1 MLRSAP
7 RDRSETLRRILRQE
21 ARRGYDDGAVI
32 GGLERFLANWEAES
46 ARGGAEKARSLGEIG
61 RALEGYQAL
70 DPAEREARVKNVLRI
85 LGGGAESAAPRGEPQ
100 ERGPRTAAAPAPAK
114 PPPAAPQKKAAQR
127 AARPRKPRAKSP
139 RAALDSSLTVVPMLK
154 TEDAKRLE
162 KLGLTTLGDLIHH
175 FPHRHID
182 RSLIKTIADLKP
194 GEEATFVAN
203 VMQVENRR
211 VTQGRMTI
219 TEAALADKTGYI
231 RAVWFNQPYLQQ
243 SLTNKRRVTVAGK
256 VEISRSGLE
265 LRSPEYEFAESPE
278 KGLHVG
284 RLVPVYPLTANL
296 SAKWLRR
303 WVRSAL
309 DMALHGVEE
318 VVPEEVLVRNSLMGA
333 QEALGQLHFPANER
347 QRQRAV
353 QRLAF
358 DEFFCI
364 QLGALLRRREWQLD
378 QPGVPVAVDAELT
391 QAFLESL
398 PFALTDGQQE
408 ALTEI
413 LDDVSK
419 PAAMNRLLQGDVGS
433 GKTVVA
439 AAAALQMA
447 KHGLQTVVMAPTE
460 VLAEQHIVTFR
471 RFLEPFGVRCAL
483 LTGSTRKKRRREM
496 LAELEAGALHLLVG
510 THAVIQ
516 DDVVFGNLGLAIA
529 DEQHR
534 FGVRQ
539 RAVLRRKGRNPHVL
553 VMTATPIPRS
563 LALTLYGDLDVST
576 IRELP
581 AGRLPIATRWAPQE
595 KRNEVYGFVNKQVAQ
610 GRQAFII
617 FPLIEDSET
626 LQVRAAKS
634 EFKRLQKE
642 VFTQCTVDLLHG
654 RLTSRQKEKVM
665 RAFAAGETDIL
676 VSTPVVEV
684 GIDVPNAT
692 VMMIESAERFGL
704 AQLHQFRGRVGRGE
718 HKSYC
723 LLLSDS
729 ANAVENERLRIL
741 EEKRDGFALAEQD
754 LMLRGPGEFFGTR
767 QAGLPALKVA
777 KLSDLAT
784 LELARREAKR
794 LFAGDPT
801 LSKPQHAGLA
811 KRVADFWQVESE
823 LS

>member
-1 MLRSAP
+1 
-7 RDRSETLRRILRQE
+7 
-21 ARRGYDDGAVI
+21 
-32 GGLERFLANWEAES
+32 
-46 ARGGAEKARSLGEIG
+46 
-61 RALEGYQAL
+61 
-70 DPAEREARVKNVLRI
+70 
-85 LGGGAESAAPRGEPQ
+85 
-100 ERGPRTAAAPAPAK
+100 
-114 PPPAAPQKKAAQR
+114 
-127 AARPRKPRAKSP
+127 
-139 RAALDSSLTVVPMLK
+139 MLK
-154 TEDAKRLE
+154 AEDAKRLE
-162 KLGLTTLGDLIHH
+162 KLGLTTLDDLIHH

-182 RSLIKTIADLKP
+182 RSRIKTIADLKP
-194 GEEATFVAN
+194 GEEVTIEAN

-231 RAVWFNQPYLQQ
+231 KAVWFNQPFLQPA
-243 SLTNKRRVTVAGK
+243 LANKRRVTVAGI
-256 VEISRSGLE
+256 VSISRSGLE
-265 LRSPEYEFAESPE
+265 MRSPEYEFAESPE

-284 RLVPVYPLTANL
+284 RLAPVYPLTAKL
-296 SAKWLRR
+296 SAKWMRR

-309 DMALHGVEE
+309 DLALHGVAE
-318 VVPEEVLVRNSLMGA
+318 VVPAEILRRNTLMGA
-333 QEALGQLHFPANER
+333 QEALSQLHFPDNER
-347 QRQRAV
+347 QRLRAV

-358 DEFFCI
+358 DEFFFI

-378 QPGVPVAVDAELT
+378 QPGVPVAVDPAVT
-391 QAFLESL
+391 RDFLESL
-398 PFALTDGQQE
+398 PFALTPGQQE
-408 ALTEI
+408 ALSEI
-413 LDDVSK
+413 LEDVSK

-439 AAAALQMA
+439 AAAALHMA

-460 VLAEQHIVTFR
+460 VLAEQHIRTFES
-471 RFLEPFGVRCAL
+471 FLEPFGARCAL
-483 LTGSTRKKRRREM
+483 LTGSTRKKERRAI
-496 LAELEAGALHLLVG
+496 LADLEAGALQLLVG

-516 DDVVFGNLGLAIA
+516 DDVVFGDLGLAVV

-539 RAVLRRKGRNPHVL
+539 RGVLRRKGRNPHVL

-581 AGRLPIATRWAPQE
+581 GGRLPISTRWVPVE
-595 KRNEVYGFVNKQVAQ
+595 KRGAAYGFVAEQIAQ

-617 FPLIEDSET
+617 FPLIEESET
-626 LQVRAAKS
+626 LEVRAAKG
-634 EFKRLQKE
+634 EFKRLQEE
-642 VFTQCTVDLLHG
+642 VFPQLTVGLLHG

-665 RAFAAGETDIL
+665 RAFASGETDIL

-718 HKSYC
+718 HQSYC

-729 ANAVENERLRIL
+729 AHAEENERLRIL
-741 EEKRDGFALAEQD
+741 EEQRDGFALAEKD

-784 LELARREAKR
+784 LELARKEAKA
-794 LFAGDPT
+794 LFAADPR
-801 LSKPQHAGLA
+801 LSVPQHAGLA
-811 KRVADFWQVESE
+811 KRVQDFWQVESE

>member
-1 MLRSAP
+1 MPRSEP
-7 RDRSETLRRILRQE
+7 RDRAKTLRRILEQE
-21 ARRGYDDGAVI
+21 KLRGFDDGAVI
-32 GGLERFLANWEAES
+32 GGLERFVADWQAES
-46 ARGGAEKARSLGEIG
+46 TGNTARDVQVFPAIERGLQGYRTLEPSERASRVQSLLHVLNESPGPASPPQSGPPQRKAGS
-61 RALEGYQAL
+61 
-70 DPAEREARVKNVLRI
+70 
-85 LGGGAESAAPRGEPQ
+85 SAA
-100 ERGPRTAAAPAPAK
+100 
-114 PPPAAPQKKAAQR
+114 KAETKVS
-127 AARPRKPRAKSP
+127 RPRKQRGAKP
-139 RAALDSSLTVVPMLK
+139 KADLDSPLSVVPMLK
-154 TEDAKRLE
+154 AEDAKRLE
-162 KLGLTTLGDLIHH
+162 KLGLATLADLIHH

-182 RSLIKTIADLKP
+182 RSSIKTIADLKP
-194 GEEATFVAN
+194 GEEVTIMAN

-211 VTQGRMTI
+211 VTQGRMVI
-219 TEAALADKTGYI
+219 TEAALADKTGYVK
-231 RAVWFNQPYLQQ
+231 AVWFNQPFLQR

-278 KGLHVG
+278 HGLHVG

-296 SAKWLRR
+296 SAKWMRR
-303 WVRSAL
+303 WVHSAL
-309 DMALHGVEE
+309 DMAVHAVRE
-318 VVPEEVLVRNSLMGA
+318 VVPDEILKRNSLLGA
-333 QEALGQLHFPANER
+333 QEALRQIHFPESNE

-353 QRLAF
+353 HRLAF
-358 DEFFCI
+358 DEFFFI
-364 QLGALLRRREWQLD
+364 QLGTLQRRREWQLD
-378 QPGVPVAVDAELT
+378 QPGVPIRVDADVS
-391 QAFLESL
+391 QAFIDSL
-398 PFALTDGQQE
+398 PFSLTRHQQQV
-408 ALTEI
+408 LTEI
-413 LDDVSK
+413 YADVGK

-439 AAAALQMA
+439 AAVALQMA
-447 KHGLQTVVMAPTE
+447 KNGLQSVIMAPTE
-460 VLAEQHIVTFR
+460 VLAEQHIQTFKS
-471 RFLEPFGVRCAL
+471 FLNPFGVSSAL
-483 LTGSTRKKRRREM
+483 LTGSTRKSERRAM
-496 LAELEAGALHLLVG
+496 LADLESGELDLLVG

-516 DDVVFGNLGLAIA
+516 EDVVFDNLGLAVV

-576 IRELP
+576 IREMP
-581 AGRLPIATRWAPQE
+581 TGRLPITTRLVPEE
-595 KRNEVYGFVNKQVAQ
+595 KRAPAYAFVAKQVAQ

-617 FPLIEDSET
+617 FPLIEESET

-634 EFKRLQKE
+634 EFNRLQKE
-642 VFTQCTVDLLHG
+642 VFPQLKVDLLHG

-692 VMMIESAERFGL
+692 VMMVESAERFGL

-718 HKSYC
+718 HQSYC
-723 LLLSDS
+723 FLLSDS
-729 ANAVENERLRIL
+729 ANAAENERLRVL
-741 EEKRDGFALAEQD
+741 EEQRDGFALAEKD

-784 LELARREAKR
+784 LELAREEAKK
-794 LFAGDPT
+794 LFDADP
-801 LSKPQHAGLA
+801 LLQDLRYAGLA
-811 KRVADFWQVESE
+811 QRVATFWRVESE

>member
-1 MLRSAP
+1 MPRSEP
-7 RDRSETLRRILRQE
+7 RDRAKILRRILEQE
-21 ARRGYDDGAVI
+21 MQRGYDDGAVI
-32 GGLERFLANWEAES
+32 GGLERFVANWQAENITTAS
-46 ARGGAEKARSLGEIG
+46 DVHVFPAIERGLRGY
-61 RALEGYQAL
+61 RALE
-70 DPAEREARVKNVLRI
+70 PAERASRVQSLLHVLNESPGPASPPQNGPPQRK
-85 LGGGAESAAPRGEPQ
+85 AVASAA
-100 ERGPRTAAAPAPAK
+100 
-114 PPPAAPQKKAAQR
+114 KAETKVS
-127 AARPRKPRAKSP
+127 RPRKQRGAQPKAG
-139 RAALDSSLTVVPMLK
+139 LDSPLTVVPMLK
-154 TEDAKRLE
+154 AEDAKRLE
-162 KLGLTTLGDLIHH
+162 KLGLATLGDLIQH

-182 RSLIKTIADLKP
+182 RSSIKTIADLKP
-194 GEEATFVAN
+194 GEEVTIMAN

-211 VTQGRMTI
+211 VTQGRMVI

-231 RAVWFNQPYLQQ
+231 KAVWFNQPFLQR

-278 KGLHVG
+278 HGLHVG

-296 SAKWLRR
+296 SAKWMRR
-303 WVRSAL
+303 WVHSAL
-309 DMALHGVEE
+309 DLAVHAVRE
-318 VVPEEVLVRNSLMGA
+318 VVPEDILKRNSLIGA
-333 QEALGQLHFPANER
+333 QEALRQMHFPESNE

-353 QRLAF
+353 HRLAF
-358 DEFFCI
+358 DEFFFI
-364 QLGALLRRREWQLD
+364 QLGTLQRRREWQLD
-378 QPGVPVAVDAELT
+378 QPGVPVRVDPDVS
-391 QAFLESL
+391 QAFLDSL
-398 PFALTDGQQE
+398 PFSLTRHQLQ

-413 LDDVSK
+413 FADVGK

-439 AAAALQMA
+439 AALALQMA
-447 KHGLQTVVMAPTE
+447 KHGLQSVIMAPTE
-460 VLAEQHIVTFR
+460 VLAEQHLQTFKG
-471 RFLEPFGVRCAL
+471 FLDPFGARSAL
-483 LTGSTRKKRRREM
+483 LTGSTRKSERRVI
-496 LAELEAGALHLLVG
+496 LADLESGALDLLVG

-516 DDVVFGNLGLAIA
+516 EDVVFDNLGLAVV

-576 IRELP
+576 IREMP
-581 AGRLPIATRWAPQE
+581 TGRLPITTRWVPAE
-595 KRNEVYGFVNKQVAQ
+595 KRTPAYAFVAKQVAQ

-617 FPLIEDSET
+617 FPLIEESET

-634 EFKRLQKE
+634 EFNRLQKE
-642 VFTQCTVDLLHG
+642 VFPQLKVDLLHG

-704 AQLHQFRGRVGRGE
+704 AQLHQFRGRVGRGA
-718 HKSYC
+718 HQSYC
-723 LLLSDS
+723 FLLSDS
-729 ANAVENERLRIL
+729 ANAAENERLRIL
-741 EEKRDGFALAEQD
+741 EEQRDGFALAEKD

-784 LELARREAKR
+784 LELAREEAKK
-794 LFAGDPT
+794 LFDADP
-801 LSKPQHAGLA
+801 LLQDPRYAGLA
-811 KRVADFWQVESE
+811 QRVATFWRVESE

>member
-1 MLRSAP
+1 MPRSEP
-7 RDRSETLRRILRQE
+7 RDRSETLRRILEQE

-32 GGLERFLANWEAES
+32 GGLERLLANWESENTNNASRNSQGFPAIE
-46 ARGGAEKARSLGEIG
+46 RTLQGY
-61 RALEGYQAL
+61 RALE
-70 DPAEREARVKNVLRI
+70 PSERASRVESVLRI
-85 LGGGAESAAPRGEPQ
+85 LNGRSGPASSAQSGPPQREARQSAVKAETKASRTRKKRG
-100 ERGPRTAAAPAPAK
+100 
-114 PPPAAPQKKAAQR
+114 
-127 AARPRKPRAKSP
+127 ARPKAG
-139 RAALDSSLTVVPMLK
+139 LDSPLTVVPMLK
-154 TEDAKRLE
+154 AEDAKRLE
-162 KLGLTTLGDLIHH
+162 KLGLSTLGDLIQH

-182 RSLIKTIADLKP
+182 RSSIKTIADLKP

-211 VTQGRMTI
+211 VTQGRMVI

-231 RAVWFNQPYLQQ
+231 KAVWFNQPFLQR

-278 KGLHVG
+278 HGLHVG

-296 SAKWLRR
+296 SAKWMRR
-303 WVRSAL
+303 WVHSAL
-309 DMALHGVEE
+309 DMSLHAVEE
-318 VVPEEVLVRNSLMGA
+318 VVPEDILQRNSLLSA
-333 QEALGQLHFPANER
+333 QEALRQMHFPESEE

-353 QRLAF
+353 HRLAF
-358 DEFFCI
+358 DEFFFI
-364 QLGALLRRREWQLD
+364 QLGTLQRRREWQLD
-378 QPGVPVAVDAELT
+378 QPGVAVDVDPIST
-391 QAFLESL
+391 QAFLDSL
-398 PFALTDGQQE
+398 PFSLTHHQQE

-413 LDDVSK
+413 LADVGK

-439 AAAALQMA
+439 AAVALQMA

-460 VLAEQHIVTFR
+460 VLAEQHIQTFKG
-471 RFLEPFGVRCAL
+471 FLDPFAVRCAL
-483 LTGSTRKKRRREM
+483 LTGSTRKSERKAI
-496 LAELEAGALHLLVG
+496 LADLESGALDLLVG

-516 DDVVFGNLGLAIA
+516 DDVVFDDLGLAVV

-576 IRELP
+576 IREMP
-581 AGRLPIATRWAPQE
+581 TGRLPITTRWVPAE
-595 KRNEVYGFVNKQVAQ
+595 KRLPANEFVAKQIAQ

-617 FPLIEDSET
+617 FPLIEESET
-626 LQVRAAKS
+626 LEVRAAKS
-634 EFKRLQKE
+634 EFNRLQKE
-642 VFTQCTVDLLHG
+642 VFPQLKVDLLHG

-718 HKSYC
+718 HQSYC

-729 ANAVENERLRIL
+729 ANAAENERLRVL
-741 EEKRDGFALAEQD
+741 EEQRDGFALAEKD

-777 KLSDLAT
+777 KLSDLST
-784 LELARREAKR
+784 LELARKEASG
-794 LFAGDPT
+794 LFESDPM
-801 LSKPQHAGLA
+801 LQAPQHAGLA
-811 KRVADFWQVESE
+811 KHVAAFWRVESE

>member
-1 MLRSAP
+1 MPRSEP
-7 RDRSETLRRILRQE
+7 RDRAKILRRILEQE
-21 ARRGYDDGAVI
+21 MQRGYDDGAVI
-32 GGLERFLANWEAES
+32 GGLERFVANWQAENTNT
-46 ARGGAEKARSLGEIG
+46 ARDVQVLPAIERGLRDYG
-61 RALEGYQAL
+61 ALEPSERASRVQSL
-70 DPAEREARVKNVLRI
+70 LHVLNESPRPASPPQSGPPQRKAVT
-85 LGGGAESAAPRGEPQ
+85 SAA
-100 ERGPRTAAAPAPAK
+100 
-114 PPPAAPQKKAAQR
+114 KAETKVS
-127 AARPRKPRAKSP
+127 RPRKQRGAQPKAG
-139 RAALDSSLTVVPMLK
+139 LDSPLTVVPMLK
-154 TEDAKRLE
+154 AEDAKRLE
-162 KLGLTTLGDLIHH
+162 KLGLATLGDLIQH

-182 RSLIKTIADLKP
+182 RSSIKTIADLKP
-194 GEEATFVAN
+194 GEEVTIMAN

-211 VTQGRMTI
+211 VTQGRMVI

-231 RAVWFNQPYLQQ
+231 KAVWFNQPFLQR

-278 KGLHVG
+278 HGLHVG

-296 SAKWLRR
+296 SAKWMRR
-303 WVRSAL
+303 WVHSAL
-309 DMALHGVEE
+309 DMAVHAVRE
-318 VVPEEVLVRNSLMGA
+318 VVPEDILKRNSLMGA
-333 QEALGQLHFPANER
+333 QEALRQMHFPESNE

-353 QRLAF
+353 HRLAF
-358 DEFFCI
+358 DEFFFI
-364 QLGALLRRREWQLD
+364 QLGTLQRRREWQLD
-378 QPGVPVAVDAELT
+378 QPGVPVRVDADVS
-391 QAFLESL
+391 QAFLDSL
-398 PFALTDGQQE
+398 PFSLTRHQQQ

-413 LDDVSK
+413 FADVGK

-439 AAAALQMA
+439 AAVALQMA
-447 KHGLQTVVMAPTE
+447 KHGLQSVIMAPTE
-460 VLAEQHIVTFR
+460 VLAEQHLQTFKG
-471 RFLEPFGVRCAL
+471 FLDPFAVRSAL
-483 LTGSTRKKRRREM
+483 LTGSTRKSERRVM
-496 LAELEAGALHLLVG
+496 LADLESGALDLLVG

-516 DDVVFGNLGLAIA
+516 EDVVFYNLGLAVV

-576 IRELP
+576 IREMP
-581 AGRLPIATRWAPQE
+581 TGRLPITTRWVPAE
-595 KRNEVYGFVNKQVAQ
+595 KRTPAYAFVAKQVAQ

-617 FPLIEDSET
+617 FPLIEESET

-634 EFKRLQKE
+634 EFNRLQKE
-642 VFTQCTVDLLHG
+642 VFPQLKVDLLHG

-718 HKSYC
+718 HQSYC
-723 LLLSDS
+723 FLLSDS
-729 ANAVENERLRIL
+729 ANAAENERLRIL
-741 EEKRDGFALAEQD
+741 EEQRDGFALAEKD

-784 LELARREAKR
+784 LELAREEARK
-794 LFAGDPT
+794 LFDADP
-801 LSKPQHAGLA
+801 LLQDPRYAGLA
-811 KRVADFWQVESE
+811 QRVATFWRVESE